1 MRTIGAGAKKPDKTE
16 ENASLKAQIDELK
29 VENEKLT
36 EENEK
41 LTEENEKLTEENERL
56 KAQKGGTSK
65 AASKQ
70 EG

>member
-16 ENASLKAQIDELK
+16 ENASLKAQIDDLK

-36 EENEK
+36 EENAS
-41 LTEENEKLTEENERL
+41 L
-56 KAQKGGTSK
+56 KAQKGGASK